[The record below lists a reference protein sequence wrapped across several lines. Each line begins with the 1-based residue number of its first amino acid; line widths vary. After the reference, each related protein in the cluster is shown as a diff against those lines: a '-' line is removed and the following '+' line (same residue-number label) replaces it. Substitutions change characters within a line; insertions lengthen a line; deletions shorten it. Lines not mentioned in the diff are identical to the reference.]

1 MAVKARK
8 GLSGTIHIAG
18 KPKRTRIGD
27 GWRVRCR
34 VFSGRTKRSSARKK
48 YRGQGKG

>member
-1 MAVKARK
+1 MAAKARK
-8 GLSGTIHIAG
+8 GLNGTLHLSG

-27 GWRVRCR
+27 GWRVRSR
-34 VFSGRTKRSSARKK
+34 VCSGRTKRSNPRKK

>member
-1 MAVKARK
+1 MAVKAKK
-8 GLSGTIHIAG
+8 GLSGSTHIGG

-27 GWRVRCR
+27 GWRVRSR
-34 VFSGRTKRSSARKK
+34 IFSGRTKRSNARKK